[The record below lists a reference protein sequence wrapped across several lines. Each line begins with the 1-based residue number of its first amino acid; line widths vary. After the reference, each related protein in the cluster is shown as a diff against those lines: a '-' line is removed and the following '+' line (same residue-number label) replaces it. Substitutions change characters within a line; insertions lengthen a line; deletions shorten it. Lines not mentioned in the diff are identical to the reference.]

1 MVDSCQP
8 EHGPVSS
15 SPQPERPAAG
25 FLPSQPTTRL
35 QGVGPK
41 LAATLSA
48 AGIDNIGD
56 LLRFFPRRLETVL
69 ELEGPEEGAIDRLVR
84 LHARVDSSRLIWLP
98 GRRNMLRVDFFA
110 ASGEPFQAA
119 FFNQPYLRKQ
129 LEPGEERILEG
140 QLDRRGETWNLKAPR
155 IMPKAYE
162 AKGPCRLRYPEV
174 PGISEL
180 RLRGLIRQ
188 ALGACDLVQVL
199 AASLP
204 ASLLDEFGPDEA
216 ALLAMHEPQSVE
228 AHEAARRRFAILE
241 AVELFRRV
249 EKIVRARAQVLA
261 PELRMDLADSEARLT
276 RCLPFT
282 LTKQQ
287 AAAVRSLR
295 RSLQGPAAMAVLLQG
310 DVGSGKTAVAL
321 AAALDVISSGHQVAL
336 LAPTELLAEQHFAC
350 LQDWLAGEDIRVEL
364 LCGSLQTSERE
375 RVAKDLSI
383 GKIQLVL
390 GTHALISESTEFD
403 KLGLVIIDEQHRFGV
418 AQRTALIKKGSN
430 PHLLVMTATPIPR
443 TLALTIFGDM
453 QPLYLEGLP
462 PGRRPVQS
470 IFLDRKAWPRILRSI
485 RACLRRGAQVYLVCP
500 KIGEEGEKGGAV
512 RMQQEL
518 AKHLDARLVHGRM
531 PARERQEVTAAF
543 RRGDFGVLVG
553 TTVLEVGIDV
563 PNAQLM
569 IIIGADRF
577 GLATLHQL
585 RGRIGRGKLRGLCI
599 LSGEETQRSRAICA
613 TRDGF
618 ALAEEDLRIR
628 GAGELLGRAQSG
640 ALDFRALDPIEDM
653 ELLQRARQA
662 VREE

>member
-1 MVDSCQP
+1 MSP
-8 EHGPVSS
+8 
-15 SPQPERPAAG
+15 SPQPEPSAAR

-41 LAATLSA
+41 LAETLA
-48 AGIDNIGD
+48 QAGIGNIGD
-56 LLRFFPRRLETVL
+56 LLRFFPRRLEEVL
-69 ELEGPEEGAIDRLVR
+69 ELEGPEEAGIDRLVR
-84 LHARVDSSRLIWLP
+84 LQARVDSSRLIWLP

-110 ASGEPFQAA
+110 PSGAPFQAA

-140 QLDRRGETWNLKAPR
+140 QLERRGETWSLKAPR

-162 AKGPCRLRYPEV
+162 ATGPCRLRYPEV

-188 ALGACDLVQVL
+188 ALGACDLAEVL
-199 AASLP
+199 AAALP
-204 ASLLDEFGPDEA
+204 ASLVDEFGPNEA
-216 ALLAMHEPQSVE
+216 ALLAMHEPESVQ
-228 AHEAARRRFAILE
+228 AHEAARQRFAILE
-241 AVELFRRV
+241 AVDLFRRV

-261 PELRMDLADSEARLT
+261 PELAIDGKASEAQLT

-282 LTKQQ
+282 LTDQQ

-321 AAALDVISSGHQVAL
+321 AAALDVISAGHQVAL

-350 LQDWLAGEDIRVEL
+350 LQDWLAGEDIKVEL
-364 LCGSLQTSERE
+364 LCGSLQPKERARIAE
-375 RVAKDLSI
+375 NLAAGRID
-383 GKIQLVL
+383 LVL
-390 GTHALISESTEFD
+390 GTHALISEGTRFQ

-418 AQRTALIKKGSN
+418 AQRAALIKKGSN

-443 TLALTIFGDM
+443 TLTLTIFGDM

-462 PGRRPVQS
+462 PGRRPVHS
-470 IFLDRKAWPRILRSI
+470 IFLERKAWPRILRSI
-485 RACLRRGAQVYLVCP
+485 RACLKRGGQVFVVCP

-518 AKHLDARLVHGRM
+518 SQHLDARLVHGRM
-531 PARERQEVTAAF
+531 PASERQEVTAAF
-543 RRGDFGVLVG
+543 RRGEFSVLVG

-585 RGRIGRGKLRGLCI
+585 RGRIGRGNLRGLCI
-599 LSGEETQRSRAICA
+599 LSGEETARSRAICA
-613 TRDGF
+613 SRDGF

-653 ELLQRARQA
+653 ALLQRARQA